1 VKLLSEQVGLGL
13 TRSVTKSIAAAEDPE
28 QISDAAVLSALAA
41 KLEDTLRGVE
51 RLRRATGVVGQ
62 ARLSQLCQQMN
73 LAGDCLGDIP
83 NRSVLRQLIEA
94 LEKAAGAAPVRQNG
108 AGQTTGA
115 AHSGHTPT
123 NATNGRCN
131 GTQTATASRPASD
144 SLVGG

>member
-1 VKLLSEQVGLGL
+1 MQNKSTASVDLPNLKARVKLLSEQVGLGL

-28 QISDAAVLSALAA
+28 QISDAVVLSALAA

-94 LEKAAGAAPVRQNG
+94 LEKEMCIRDRR
-108 AGQTTGA
+108 TT
-115 AHSGHTPT
+115 T
-123 NATNGRCN
+123 
-131 GTQTATASRPASD
+131 RPASWPGT
-144 SLVGG
+144 SCGAGHAFTAMSG